1 MRNYFI
7 KILMICTLVTLM
19 QCAGSKTAYFQQE
32 QLPGLIDS
40 LYQADQ
46 ATLLIQPSDSA
57 AVAYQRV
64 IRSNFPAIEKI
75 FRQFGFPGYALAGRK
90 TSEQYFLLVQ
100 HSDFNP
106 EFQLKVLKSMK
117 KEVLKQNASGQNFAF
132 LTDRV
137 EINFGRPQIYGTQ
150 VIMGRNTQI
159 KPCVDPNKLN
169 ERRHSI
175 GLPTIEEYL
184 EKCNEVFFMLNPN
197 EKKD

>member
-1 MRNYFI
+1 
-7 KILMICTLVTLM
+7 MICTLVTLM